1 MKLFI
6 AGQPFAG
13 LRAVVTGGA
22 SGIGLATAQV
32 LAQGGAQLVVLD
44 RDASRLQ
51 EACRSLEEGG
61 GVARGHACDIS
72 LEHDVAAAFSA
83 IAENGGLDILVN
95 SAGIIGH
102 VGPLEECP
110 VEDFDC
116 VTVINIRGT
125 FLCCRS
131 AVAIM
136 ERKGRGSIVNVAS
149 TAGLV
154 GSRRLGA
161 YAMSKAAVTSMTRSL
176 ALSNAAKGIRVNAV
190 CPGSIAG
197 DMLESTFTEQD
208 RDAQR
213 QTVASLHP
221 MGRLGSAEEVA
232 MTVAFLASSA
242 AGYITGVALPVDG
255 GRLA

>member
-1 MKLFI
+1 MTQFI
-6 AGQPFAG
+6 PGQSFAG

-22 SGIGLATAQV
+22 SGIGFATARL
-32 LAQGGAQLVVLD
+32 LARGGAQVVVLD

-51 EACRSLEEGG
+51 AACLSLEEDGG
-61 GVARGHACDIS
+61 AARGYACDIS
-72 LEHDVAAAFSA
+72 LEQDVAAAFST

-110 VEDFDC
+110 VEDFDR
-116 VTVINIRGT
+116 VTAINVRGT

-136 ERKGRGSIVNVAS
+136 ERKERGSIVNVAS

-176 ALSNAAKGIRVNAV
+176 ALSCAGKGIRVNAV

-213 QTVASLHP
+213 QTMASMHP
-221 MGRLGSAEEVA
+221 LGRLGTAEEVA

-242 AGYITGVALPVDG
+242 AGYITGVTLPVDG